1 MDLSSG
7 ILTLGSISSWKHE
20 AVLSGDHFLFLKKN
34 KKNSKLRKLSHISE
48 TLWNWEKGWGDIQQ
62 YTFLVKEHC
71 KRFVSVCI
79 HHIGDARYA

>member
-34 KKNSKLRKLSHISE
+34 KKIRNCENYLIFPKLFGIGKKGGEISSN
-48 TLWNWEKGWGDIQQ
+48 TL
-62 YTFLVKEHC
+62 F
-71 KRFVSVCI
+71 
-79 HHIGDARYA
+79 